1 MATTQMEKCGGI
13 SGDPLCSRRAPAN
26 RSAYAAEPS
35 LKHKQK
41 VRTNLSSGAAH
52 EPHHVSKPRSS
63 VHTRFVSSSSHASAS
78 HAEARPHPDQNCHEF
93 FVPGIAHDLMLSLL
107 FLCATTRTGNA
118 VAPAVSIGSVSIV
131 SRSAFGSGA
140 TCRTQSNAGVC
151 VSLNHVLP
159 SRWCPTHPWPSRSKH
174 PSSTITVGP
183 AKAATASTQLLK
195 GARSWRDSWSSVTL
209 PFFFAQSF
217 PSCHCPLRLTLIR
230 YSSNRPSRAATQPNA
245 SSSATCEHTTLLEC
259 TERTR
264 MSRPNLCQAKR
275 EV

>member
-52 EPHHVSKPRSS
+52 EPHHVSKPRST
-63 VHTRFVSSSSHASAS
+63 VRTRFVSSSSHAPAS
-78 HAEARPHPDQNCHEF
+78 HAEARPHSDQNCHDF
-93 FVPGIAHDLMLSLL
+93 FVPGIARALMQSLL

-131 SRSAFGSGA
+131 SGSAFGSGA

-151 VSLNHVLP
+151 VSSNLVLP

-174 PSSTITVGP
+174 PSSTITIGRS
-183 AKAATASTQLLK
+183 KAATASNSAAVGQ
-195 GARSWRDSWSSVTL
+195 
-209 PFFFAQSF
+209 QSF
-217 PSCHCPLRLTLIR
+217 PSCRFFHP
-230 YSSNRPSRAATQPNA
+230 ATAQCD
-245 SSSATCEHTTLLEC
+245 S
-259 TERTR
+259 
-264 MSRPNLCQAKR
+264 
-275 EV
+275 